1 MDRAIEMSEQNTENQ
16 SKPPLIELNAAD
28 ILKEHR
34 KERRWIYGLR
44 FLRTIGFLM
53 ATSVALILALR
64 PNVLPWEQLRSNSPH
79 TAVIDITGVIENS
92 AQASLDTLQRSI
104 QSAFENEL
112 SEAVV
117 FRINS
122 PGGSAVQASLLY
134 EEIMLKR
141 SEYPN
146 KPVYAVIED
155 LGVSGGYFVAMAA
168 DKIYANQ
175 ASLVGSIGVISS
187 GFGFTGLMEKL
198 GVERRTMTS
207 GHNKALMD
215 PFAPLTLEHRE
226 FWQTILTETHNQFI
240 SLVQESRGERLKVA
254 GNTDLFSGLVWNGAR
269 ALELGLIDGLRS
281 VSSVALDV
289 VGHPKI
295 VDYTPRRDM
304 FSRFA
309 GRMSVELLELLSR
322 NATNFF

>member
-1 MDRAIEMSEQNTENQ
+1 MSEQNTENQ
-16 SKPPLIELNAAD
+16 SKPLTVELSVSD

-44 FLRTIGFLM
+44 LLRTIGFLM
-53 ATSVALILALR
+53 ATTVALILALR
-64 PNVLPWEQLRSNSPH
+64 PSVVPWEQLRSKIPH
-79 TAVIDITGVIENS
+79 TAVIDIKGVIEDN
-92 AQASLDTLQRSI
+92 APASLDTLMRSI
-104 QSAFENEL
+104 QSAFESEQ

-122 PGGSAVQASLLY
+122 PGGSPVQASLLY

-141 SEYPN
+141 SEYPT

-155 LGVSGGYFVAMAA
+155 LGVSGGYYVAMAA
-168 DKIYANQ
+168 EKIYANQ

-187 GFGFTGLMEKL
+187 GFGFTELMDKL

-207 GHNKALMD
+207 GNNKALMD
-215 PFAPLTLEHRE
+215 PFAPLTPEHRE
-226 FWQTILTETHNQFI
+226 FWQSILAETHNQFI
-240 SLVQESRGERLKVA
+240 SVVQESRGEKLKAA
-254 GNTDLFSGLVWNGAR
+254 GNTELFSGLVWNGAR
-269 ALELGLIDGLRS
+269 ALELGLIDGIRS
-281 VSSVALDV
+281 VSSVARDV
-289 VGHPKI
+289 VGHAKI
-295 VDYTPRRDM
+295 IDYTPKRDM

-309 GRMSVELLELLSR
+309 GRMSVEIFDTLSR